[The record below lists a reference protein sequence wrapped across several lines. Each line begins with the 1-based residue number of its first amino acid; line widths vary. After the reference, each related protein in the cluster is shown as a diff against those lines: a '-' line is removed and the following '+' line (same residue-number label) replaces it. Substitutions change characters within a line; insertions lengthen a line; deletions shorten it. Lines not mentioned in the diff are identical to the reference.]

1 MYVMY
6 FNPMKFN
13 VQGIKS
19 DSGDLR
25 SVNVGPV
32 NNVGQ
37 AALEKYTTYIVEK
50 RRCHGRS
57 GQAASDLPIVM
68 QYLYRD
74 SSFQANH
81 HLLRVFK
88 LCCLNVGM
96 PREKYPAV
104 SFDLSGCAVK
114 AESFD
119 CCLLLVQS
127 YKISAG
133 Y

>member
-1 MYVMY
+1 MFVLY

-25 SVNVGPV
+25 SVNVGRV
-32 NNVGQ
+32 KSCTGKVYDLYCG
-37 AALEKYTTYIVEK
+37 K

-57 GQAASDLPIVM
+57 GQAARDLPIVM